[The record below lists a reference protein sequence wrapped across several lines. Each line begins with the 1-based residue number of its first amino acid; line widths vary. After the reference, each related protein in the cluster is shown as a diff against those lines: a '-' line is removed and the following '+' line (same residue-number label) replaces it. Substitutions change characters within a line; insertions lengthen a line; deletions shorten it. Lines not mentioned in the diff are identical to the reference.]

1 MDDDSGGFEKD
12 NRAISGLFP
21 LTLWRLAL
29 MPTDQARET
38 EELLMIGEGDGDWFD
53 ALQLRGLSKC

>member
-1 MDDDSGGFEKD
+1 
-12 NRAISGLFP
+12 
-21 LTLWRLAL
+21 

-38 EELLMIGEGDGDWFD
+38 EEILMIGEGDGDWFD